1 MGLQP
6 EGVWARGC
14 EDRGEECVAG
24 TKMRRGHDRHWSA
37 LHSLLHLCCGLFCPL
52 GLILLG
58 LPVGTEVWEVCF
70 QAQALSRAQGAKNE
84 NLSQPDC
91 FLSVPTMQ
99 NSRIAAGS
107 PRRAALTAHV
117 HPLSRLRLSGSP
129 WQDRPLHS
137 SQRSPSHVLFG
148 P

>member
-1 MGLQP
+1 MGHQP

-14 EDRGEECVAG
+14 EDAGEACVAR
-24 TKMRRGHDRHWSA
+24 TKVRRGHDRHWSA
-37 LHSLLHLCCGLFCPL
+37 LHSRLHLCCGLLCPL
-52 GLILLG
+52 GPILLG
-58 LPVGTEVWEVCF
+58 FPVGTEVWEFRF

-91 FLSVPTMQ
+91 FLSVPAMQ

-107 PRRAALTAHV
+107 LRRAALTVHM
-117 HPLSRLRLSGSP
+117 HPLSCLRLSGSP
-129 WQDRPLHS
+129 WQDHSPHS
-137 SQRSPSHVLFG
+137 SQRSPPHVLFG